1 MKITFDNNST
11 NQNVDKVMTT
21 TYRDTHAERTT
32 QAGAFALDISGT
44 VMDNTAYK
52 GHGKTT
58 EEVMQD
64 AGQTDVAVQR
74 DYMTVM
80 SNTMSAEDYNQM
92 MKDGYNVG
100 DMDVEEVVTIVDKIK
115 AELIK
120 GGTQVIGYTDQIDAD
135 TLREITDSEAFAR
148 ELAKQ
153 FEKHDV
159 PLTEENVRN
168 AKKAYDKATELQ
180 EITEGAAK
188 YMVEN
193 QMEPT
198 IDNLYRAGYSST
210 ADGNRQGR
218 GYYADGA
225 GYYAKKAEEFNWQ
238 QLRPQM
244 ERVLEEAGLE
254 INEETLEDAQWLI
267 EKGIPLTPESVAA
280 LYALDTLTLPQEEE
294 KILSAIAA
302 AIADGRNAGEANLA
316 DGRSNLEKAAQYVE
330 RFEQITDQAVDQV
343 IEEGKDLTLV
353 NLENASASGDTVDD
367 GTLQENTADY
377 NTGASGTVHD
387 QGSSNAGIQEAAGSL
402 VAEAVGN
409 DTVAEPTAMSTEV
422 SANIAARRQLEEIR
436 LMMTVEANRKL
447 LESGYAID
455 TTELEKLVDALKRI
469 EAQHRQILFGET
481 DVDRAAQKAALY
493 VETRDK
499 LSEIPYLPIA
509 IAGRFRVTD
518 EDFTLNQVHTNGT
531 ALRKQYD
538 EAKERYET
546 WMSSTR
552 EDMGDSIQK
561 AFQNVDDILE
571 DLGMEV
577 NEENRRAVRIL
588 GYNRMELSRENI
600 ATVRDSDMELQRVVD
615 KMTPA
620 AVLQTIRDGKNPLE
634 MTLPE
639 LDAYLDSVQ
648 RDQEQ
653 DIEKFSKFLYKLD
666 KNKAITEEERTAYIG
681 IYRMLRQ
688 FEKTDNAGVGALIN
702 IGAEVSFKNML
713 SALRSQKRAGMDFM
727 VDDAFAGVE
736 AIEKGISITKQIETG
751 FPKYYRDIVGNIAD
765 RMAKQDAST
774 QREYEQEQMQECR
787 KACEAEDSVIEE
799 LLHSR
804 QPVTINNLSAADLL
818 MNKPGE
824 VYKKLEEYT
833 APGRKEKVKDAI
845 SHLQEALTDRD
856 TAQEAYEEM
865 QQVFEEVLE
874 EAGYNTDLSYIDL
887 KMIQSCHRQL
897 ALAGSLAREEN
908 YQIPVEINGETTS
921 IHLRVLHDQ
930 TEGGKVKATFET
942 IGYGRVAAEFG
953 IRGGRITGYIA
964 CSTPEGTEAVR
975 GRSKDLQDS
984 LQNLFSSRGN
994 QVAVGDIGVV
1004 HSSELD
1010 LNYFTAQKIQEEAS
1024 AVETADL
1031 YQTAKTFISVIT
1043 A

>member
-436 LMMTVEANRKL
+436 LMMT
-447 LESGYAID
+447 
-455 TTELEKLVDALKRI
+455 
-469 EAQHRQILFGET
+469 
-481 DVDRAAQKAALY
+481 
-493 VETRDK
+493 
-499 LSEIPYLPIA
+499 
-509 IAGRFRVTD
+509 
-518 EDFTLNQVHTNGT
+518 
-531 ALRKQYD
+531 
-538 EAKERYET
+538 
-546 WMSSTR
+546 
-552 EDMGDSIQK
+552 
-561 AFQNVDDILE
+561 
-571 DLGMEV
+571 
-577 NEENRRAVRIL
+577 
-588 GYNRMELSRENI
+588 
-600 ATVRDSDMELQRVVD
+600 
-615 KMTPA
+615 
-620 AVLQTIRDGKNPLE
+620 
-634 MTLPE
+634 
-639 LDAYLDSVQ
+639 
-648 RDQEQ
+648 
-653 DIEKFSKFLYKLD
+653 
-666 KNKAITEEERTAYIG
+666 
-681 IYRMLRQ
+681 
-688 FEKTDNAGVGALIN
+688 
-702 IGAEVSFKNML
+702 
-713 SALRSQKRAGMDFM
+713 
-727 VDDAFAGVE
+727 
-736 AIEKGISITKQIETG
+736 
-751 FPKYYRDIVGNIAD
+751 
-765 RMAKQDAST
+765 
-774 QREYEQEQMQECR
+774 
-787 KACEAEDSVIEE
+787 
-799 LLHSR
+799 
-804 QPVTINNLSAADLL
+804 
-818 MNKPGE
+818 
-824 VYKKLEEYT
+824 
-833 APGRKEKVKDAI
+833 
-845 SHLQEALTDRD
+845 
-856 TAQEAYEEM
+856 
-865 QQVFEEVLE
+865 
-874 EAGYNTDLSYIDL
+874 
-887 KMIQSCHRQL
+887 
-897 ALAGSLAREEN
+897 AGS
-908 YQIPVEINGETTS
+908 
-921 IHLRVLHDQ
+921 
-930 TEGGKVKATFET
+930 
-942 IGYGRVAAEFG
+942 
-953 IRGGRITGYIA
+953 
-964 CSTPEGTEAVR
+964 
-975 GRSKDLQDS
+975 
-984 LQNLFSSRGN
+984 
-994 QVAVGDIGVV
+994 
-1004 HSSELD
+1004 
-1010 LNYFTAQKIQEEAS
+1010 
-1024 AVETADL
+1024 
-1031 YQTAKTFISVIT
+1031 
-1043 A
+1043 